1 MNLPLSLFRLQNL
14 DTQLRH
20 IYTRLKEIETILL
33 QDESVQKAL
42 KFLEGS
48 KEVVKDQAKNLKDI
62 EEQVQAKMIK
72 FKLTQASLFSGKIS
86 NTKELQD
93 LQNEG
98 EALKRTITKLEE
110 EQLMFMIALEEA
122 QEAQRQTEYQY
133 KQAIADQVSKNSRL
147 LGEKTKL
154 ENDLPGLETQRQ
166 SIAQGIPSLTLEI
179 YENLIKTKAGKA
191 VAEVMDDSCNACGA
205 MLTPAEIQSARS
217 PATLLR
223 CRTCGR
229 ILYKS

>member
-1 MNLPLSLFRLQNL
+1 MNLPLSLYRLQNI

-20 IYTRLKEIETILL
+20 INTRLKEIEAILL
-33 QDESVQKAL
+33 QDESVQRAL
-42 KFLEGS
+42 KNLEES
-48 KEVVKDQAKNLKDI
+48 KVVVKDQAKNLKDI

-72 FKLTQASLFSGKIS
+72 FKLTQASLFGGKIS

-110 EQLMFMIALEEA
+110 EQLLFMIALEEA
-122 QEAQRQTEYQY
+122 QEAQRQAEYQY
-133 KQAIADQVSKNSRL
+133 KQAIADQVSNNSRL

-154 ENDLPGLETQRQ
+154 ESDLPGLEAQRQ
-166 SIAQGIPSLTLEI
+166 SITQGIPIPTLES

-191 VAEVMDDSCNACGA
+191 VAEVIDDSCSACGA

-217 PATLLR
+217 PTTLLR

>member
-1 MNLPLSLFRLQNL
+1 MNLPLSLYRLQNI

-20 IYTRLKEIETILL
+20 INTRLKEIEAILL

-42 KFLEGS
+42 KNLEES
-48 KEVVKDQAKNLKDI
+48 KVVVKDQAKNLKDI

-72 FKLTQASLFSGKIS
+72 FKLTQASLFGGKIS

-110 EQLMFMIALEEA
+110 EQLLFMIALEEA

>member
-1 MNLPLSLFRLQNL
+1 MNLPLSLYRLQNI

-20 IYTRLKEIETILL
+20 INTRLKEIEAILL
-33 QDESVQKAL
+33 QDESVQRAL
-42 KFLEGS
+42 KNLEKS
-48 KEVVKDQAKNLKDI
+48 KVVVKDQAKNLKDI

-72 FKLTQASLFSGKIS
+72 FKLTQASLFGGKIS

-110 EQLMFMIALEEA
+110 EQLLFMIALEEA

>member
-1 MNLPLSLFRLQNL
+1 MNLPLSLYRLQNI

-20 IYTRLKEIETILL
+20 INTRLKEIEAILL
-33 QDESVQKAL
+33 QDESVQRAL
-42 KFLEGS
+42 KNLEES
-48 KEVVKDQAKNLKDI
+48 KIVVKDQAKNLKDI

-72 FKLTQASLFSGKIS
+72 FKLTQASLFGGKIS

-110 EQLMFMIALEEA
+110 EQLLFMIALEEA

>member
-1 MNLPLSLFRLQNL
+1 MNLPLSLYRLQNI

-20 IYTRLKEIETILL
+20 INTRLKEIEAILL
-33 QDESVQKAL
+33 QDESVQRAL
-42 KFLEGS
+42 KNLEES
-48 KEVVKDQAKNLKDI
+48 KVVVNDQAKNLKDI

-72 FKLTQASLFSGKIS
+72 FKLTQASLFGGKIS

-110 EQLMFMIALEEA
+110 EQLLFMIALEEA
-122 QEAQRQTEYQY
+122 QEAQRQAEFQY
-133 KQAIADQVSKNSRL
+133 KQAIADQVSNNSKL

-154 ENDLPGLETQRQ
+154 ESDLPGLEAQRQ
-166 SIAQGIPSLTLEI
+166 SITQWIPIPTLES

-191 VAEVMDDSCNACGA
+191 VAEVIDDSCSACGA

-217 PATLLR
+217 PTTLLR